1 MIPTRILKEIT
12 KEWQDIMDLADKI
25 PHGQIVL
32 RVNEKKVTLVE
43 YTVQKKPTDPNDFE
57 VKEL

>member
-1 MIPTRILKEIT
+1 MIPTRIMKEIS

-43 YTVQKKPTDPNDFE
+43 YTVQKKPSDPNDFE

>member
-12 KEWQDIMDLADKI
+12 KEWQDIMELADKI

-32 RVNEKKVTLVE
+32 RVNEKKVTLIE

-57 VKEL
+57 VRGL

>member
-1 MIPTRILKEIT
+1 MTPTRILKEIT

-57 VKEL
+57 VRGL

>member
-1 MIPTRILKEIT
+1 MIPTRILKEVT

-57 VKEL
+57 VKGL

>member
-1 MIPTRILKEIT
+1 MIPTRIMKEIT
-12 KEWQDIMDLADKI
+12 KEWQDIMELADKI

-32 RVNEKKVTLVE
+32 RVNEKKVTLIE

-57 VKEL
+57 VRPL

>member
-1 MIPTRILKEIT
+1 MKEIT
-12 KEWQDIMDLADKI
+12 KEWQDIMELADKI

-43 YTVQKKPTDPNDFE
+43 YTVQKKPGDPNDFE
-57 VKEL
+57 VKGL

>member
-12 KEWQDIMDLADKI
+12 KEWQDIMELADKI

-32 RVNEKKVTLVE
+32 RVSEKKVTLVE

-57 VKEL
+57 VRGL

>member
-1 MIPTRILKEIT
+1 MTPTRILKEIT
-12 KEWQDIMDLADKI
+12 KEWQDIMELADKI

-57 VKEL
+57 VRGL

>member
-1 MIPTRILKEIT
+1 MIPTRILKEVT
-12 KEWQDIMDLADKI
+12 KEWQDIMELADKI

-57 VKEL
+57 VRGL

>member
-1 MIPTRILKEIT
+1 MIPTRIMKEIT
-12 KEWQDIMDLADKI
+12 KEWQDIMELADKI

>member
-25 PHGQIVL
+25 PYGQIVL

-57 VKEL
+57 VKGL

>member
-1 MIPTRILKEIT
+1 MIPTRILKELT
-12 KEWQDIMDLADKI
+12 KEWQDIMELADKI

-32 RVNEKKVTLVE
+32 RVNEKKITLIE

-57 VKEL
+57 VRGL

>member
-25 PHGQIVL
+25 PYGQIVL

-57 VKEL
+57 VNGL

>member
-12 KEWQDIMDLADKI
+12 KEWQDIMELADKI

-43 YTVQKKPTDPNDFE
+43 YTVQKKPSDPNDFE
-57 VKEL
+57 VRGL

>member
-12 KEWQDIMDLADKI
+12 KEWQDIMELADKI

-32 RVNEKKVTLVE
+32 RVNEKRVTLVE
-43 YTVQKKPTDPNDFE
+43 YTVQKKPADPNDFE
-57 VKEL
+57 VRGL

>member
-1 MIPTRILKEIT
+1 MTPTRILKEIT

-57 VKEL
+57 VKGL

>member
-12 KEWQDIMDLADKI
+12 KEWQDIMELADKI

-57 VKEL
+57 VRGL

>member
-1 MIPTRILKEIT
+1 MISTRILKEIT
-12 KEWQDIMDLADKI
+12 KEWQDIMELADKI

-43 YTVQKKPTDPNDFE
+43 YTVQKKPTDSNDFE
-57 VKEL
+57 VKGL

>member
-57 VKEL
+57 VRGL

>member
-12 KEWQDIMDLADKI
+12 KEWQDIMELADKI

-32 RVNEKKVTLVE
+32 RINEKKVTLIE

-57 VKEL
+57 VRGL

>member
-1 MIPTRILKEIT
+1 MKEIT
-12 KEWQDIMDLADKI
+12 KEWQDIMELADKI

>member
-1 MIPTRILKEIT
+1 MIPTRIMKEIT

-57 VKEL
+57 VRGL